1 MNINAARFL
10 RHTRFARLRSI
21 GESNR
26 KFVLREMIKEI
37 QSELG
42 EGGDGKDEYV
52 KRGRKELERL
62 KGLGKGVVGE
72 EAIKAMETEIDK
84 IASLAPSS
92 SEYNVSKSY
101 IDTLLS
107 LPWGISS
114 PENYSIAFAQ
124 EVLDREHYG
133 MEDVKSAILEFIA
146 VQSLNKD
153 KITEEMEDKKGKG
166 MGKIICLA
174 GPPGVGKT
182 SIGKSIAES
191 LGREFYRFSVG
202 GLSDVSE
209 IKGHRRTYVGAM
221 SGKPIQCLKTTSVSN
236 PLILIDEIDKLSSS
250 GHHGDPASALL
261 ELLDP
266 SQNSQFRDH
275 YLDVPVDMSDVLFM
289 CTANQLEYI
298 PAPLL
303 DRMEVVQLSG
313 YDVPEKIEIAERY
326 LVPKAMRE
334 AGVDNGKVEI
344 GEDAIES
351 LVRWYCREAGV
362 RNLEKH
368 IQKIT
373 RKIALHLVAEEG
385 GVELKEKDKKKHE
398 GYAVTEDNLSDYVGK
413 PIFTTDRLYE
423 TPPIGTVMG
432 LAWSSMGGS
441 ALYIESQKVVK
452 TTEKLG
458 EGGGIKVTGN
468 LKEVMKESVQIAHT
482 NARRIL
488 NAYQSGNS
496 FFDDHNIHLHVPEG
510 ATPKDGPSAGITMTT
525 SLLSLALDRPAREDI
540 AMTGEISLAGLVLRI
555 GGVKEKVIA
564 ARRAG
569 TTCLVL
575 PEGNMRDWDELP
587 DYLKEGMEVHFAED
601 YQKVF
606 EVAFM
611 EEDFLTTE

>member
-133 MEDVKSAILEFIA
+133 MEDVKSAILEFNA

-385 GVELKEKDKKKHE
+385 G
-398 GYAVTEDNLSDYVGK
+398 G
-413 PIFTTDRLYE
+413 
-423 TPPIGTVMG
+423 
-432 LAWSSMGGS
+432 
-441 ALYIESQKVVK
+441 
-452 TTEKLG
+452 
-458 EGGGIKVTGN
+458 
-468 LKEVMKESVQIAHT
+468 
-482 NARRIL
+482 
-488 NAYQSGNS
+488 
-496 FFDDHNIHLHVPEG
+496 
-510 ATPKDGPSAGITMTT
+510 
-525 SLLSLALDRPAREDI
+525 
-540 AMTGEISLAGLVLRI
+540 
-555 GGVKEKVIA
+555 
-564 ARRAG
+564 
-569 TTCLVL
+569 
-575 PEGNMRDWDELP
+575 
-587 DYLKEGMEVHFAED
+587 
-601 YQKVF
+601 
-606 EVAFM
+606 
-611 EEDFLTTE
+611 